1 MIFMMKR
8 EIFKVEGDKVTR
20 LRRHCPKCG
29 SGVFLADHKDRLS
42 CGTCGYTEYKSAGNK
57 QPEKPA
63 ASEKMPAHH
72 EKKPEKQETKEN
84 KQ

>member
-1 MIFMMKR
+1 MMKR

-29 SGVFLADHKDRLS
+29 SGVFLGEHKDRLS
-42 CGTCGYTEYKSAGNK
+42 CGTCGYTEYKSGATK
-57 QPEKPA
+57 QSEKPVP
-63 ASEKMPAHH
+63 SEKIQPQH
-72 EKKPEKQETKEN
+72 EKKPEKQEPKEN